1 MIHVYDGNW
10 FEAPPDGTFHVD
22 CDEAPNLPVEHGA
35 GNMDAAEPS
44 RPSPGMSIEV
54 PDGTSHV
61 DSDEVLNLADDHD
74 VDRD

>member
-1 MIHVYDGNW
+1 MIHVLCDW
-10 FEAPPDGTFHVD
+10 FDAPPDGTFHVD

-35 GNMDAAEPS
+35 GNVDAEPS
-44 RPSPGMSIEV
+44 GPSPGMSIEV
-54 PDGTSHV
+54 PGGTSHV